1 MFVVSDPLGQ
11 TPSPI
16 PGRVGLR
23 ADDRSV
29 LISERLGPRE
39 PNLRV
44 WSEAARYFVFASIFT
59 SLSGGLHGR
68 ACTSQRY
75 VT

>member
-1 MFVVSDPLGQ
+1 MTLREGERCDHSVSE
-11 TPSPI
+11 S
-16 PGRVGLR
+16 VGLR

-44 WSEAARYFVFASIFT
+44 WREAARYFVFASIFT